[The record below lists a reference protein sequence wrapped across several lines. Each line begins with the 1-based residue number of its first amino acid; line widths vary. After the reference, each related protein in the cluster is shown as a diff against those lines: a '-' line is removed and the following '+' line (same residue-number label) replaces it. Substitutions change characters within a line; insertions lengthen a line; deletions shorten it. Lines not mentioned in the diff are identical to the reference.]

1 MRPFSRRWIAQR
13 SRLTLSSSPS
23 QAGSVGR
30 GASASRPVGRT
41 LSRRRRKDV
50 AAAYLFLAPGFALFA
65 LVILYPI
72 VRAFQISLYHWS
84 IAPGIASDWVGF
96 GNYSHALHDPVFW
109 RGLVNTAFYM
119 AVTVPAQIVLGLVV
133 AVLLDARMPARAFF
147 RTLFYLPVV
156 TSWVVVSLLFRYLF
170 ITDGG
175 LINWFLHDATHVSSH
190 NVDWLGQR
198 WTAMAAI
205 SILGIW
211 KGIGWSMVIFLAALQ
226 GVPRELKEAAAV
238 DGAHAWSRFRA
249 VSLPAIR
256 PVVAFVT
263 VMLVIGG
270 FNVFISVFLMT
281 NGGPL
286 DETQVLLTYM
296 YRQAFSFLDFGYGSA
311 ISFTLTLIVFVL
323 SIAQL
328 RLFRRPAETA

>member
-1 MRPFSRRWIAQR
+1 M
-13 SRLTLSSSPS
+13 T
-23 QAGSVGR
+23 
-30 GASASRPVGRT
+30 
-41 LSRRRRKDV
+41 
-50 AAAYLFLAPGFALFA
+50 AAYLFLAPGFIVFS
-65 LVILYPI
+65 LVVLYPI

-84 IAPGIASDWVGF
+84 IVPGTASQWIGF
-96 GNYSHALHDPVFW
+96 GNYSHAFRDPIFW
-109 RGLVNTAFYM
+109 RALENTAFYM
-119 AVTVPAQIVLGLVV
+119 AATVPAQIVLGLAV
-133 AVLLDARMPARAFF
+133 AVLLDARMPARALY

-156 TSWVVVSLLFRYLF
+156 TSWVVVSLLFRYMFL
-170 ITDGG
+170 TEGG
-175 LINWFLHDATHVSSH
+175 LVNWVLHDKTHLVGH
-190 NVDWLGQR
+190 NIEWLGHR

-226 GVPRELKEAAAV
+226 TVPKELKEAAAV
-238 DGAHAWSRFRA
+238 DGASAWRRFRA

-256 PVVAFVT
+256 PVVAFVF

-286 DETQVLLTYM
+286 DETQVLLLYM

-311 ISFTLTLIVFVL
+311 LAFTLTSIIFVL
-323 SIAQL
+323 SVAQL
-328 RLFRRPAETA
+328 RLFRRPSEVG

>member
-1 MRPFSRRWIAQR
+1 LILFSNRSTTSGTIGRSATALRPISR
-13 SRLTLSSSPS
+13 TFD
-23 QAGSVGR
+23 
-30 GASASRPVGRT
+30 
-41 LSRRRRKDV
+41 RRKRKEV
-50 AAAYLFLAPGFALFA
+50 MAAYLFLLPGFALFA

-72 VRAFQISLYHWS
+72 VRAFQISLYHWA
-84 IAPGIASDWVGF
+84 IAPGVPSEWVGF
-96 GNYSHALHDPVFW
+96 GNYTRELHDPIFW
-109 RGLVNTAFYM
+109 RGLVNTGFYM
-119 AVTVPAQIVLGLVV
+119 AVTVPAQIVIGLAV
-133 AVLLDARMPARAFF
+133 AVLLDARIPGRAAF
-147 RTLFYLPVV
+147 RTLFYLPVI

-175 LINWFLHDATHVSSH
+175 LFNWVLHDSLHVTGH
-190 NVDWLGQR
+190 NIDWLGQR
-198 WTAMAAI
+198 WTALTAI
-205 SILGIW
+205 AILGVW

-238 DGAHAWSRFRA
+238 DGANAWNRFRA

-270 FNVFISVFLMT
+270 FNVFISVFLIT

-296 YRQAFSFLDFGYGSA
+296 YRQAFTFLDFGYGSA
-311 ISFTLTLIVFVL
+311 ISFTLTLIVFAL
-323 SIAQL
+323 SIVQL
-328 RLFRRPAETA
+328 RIFRRPGAR

>member
-1 MRPFSRRWIAQR
+1 M
-13 SRLTLSSSPS
+13 TVSSSRSSPADS
-23 QAGSVGR
+23 IGR
-30 GASASRPVGRT
+30 SAPALRPINRALT
-41 LSRRRRKDV
+41 RRRRKEV
-50 AAAYLFLAPGFALFA
+50 LAAYLFLAPGFALFA

-72 VRAFQISLYHWS
+72 VRAAQISLYRWA
-84 IAPGIASDWVGF
+84 IVPGIPSEWVGLA
-96 GNYSHALHDPVFW
+96 NYSRALHDPVFW
-109 RGLVNTAFYM
+109 RGLVNTGFYM
-119 AVTVPAQIVLGLVV
+119 AVTVPVQILLGLAI
-133 AVLLDARMPARAFF
+133 AVLLDARMPARTFF

-175 LINWFLHDATHVSSH
+175 LVNWFLRDVANVTSQ

-198 WTAMAAI
+198 WTAMTAI
-205 SILGIW
+205 AILGVW

-226 GVPRELKEAAAV
+226 GVPHELEEAAAV
-238 DGAHAWSRFRA
+238 DGANAWRRFRA
-249 VSLPAIR
+249 VALPAIR

-286 DETQVLLTYM
+286 DQTQVLLTYM
-296 YRQAFSFLDFGYGSA
+296 YRQAFTFLDFGYGTA
-311 ISFTLTLIVFVL
+311 ISFTLTVIVFAL
-323 SIAQL
+323 SVTQL
-328 RLFRRPAETA
+328 RLFRRRSEAV

>member
-1 MRPFSRRWIAQR
+1 
-13 SRLTLSSSPS
+13 
-23 QAGSVGR
+23 V
-30 GASASRPVGRT
+30 
-41 LSRRRRKDV
+41 RRRKEV
-50 AAAYLFLAPGFALFA
+50 AAAYLFLAPGFLLFA

-72 VRAFQISLYHWS
+72 ARAFQISLYHWA
-84 IAPGIASDWVGF
+84 IVPGAASEFLGF
-96 GNYSHALHDPVFW
+96 GNYSRAFHDPIFW
-109 RGLVNTAFYM
+109 RALANTGFYM
-119 AVTVPAQIVLGLVV
+119 AVTVPAQIVLGLAT
-133 AVLLDARMPARAFF
+133 AVLLDARMPARALF
-147 RTLFYLPVV
+147 RTLYYLPVV

-175 LINWFLHDATHVSSH
+175 LVNWVLKDGIHLTGQ
-190 NVDWLGQR
+190 NVEWLGHR
-198 WTAMAAI
+198 WSAMLAI

-226 GVPRELKEAAAV
+226 GVPRELHEAAAV
-238 DGAHAWSRFRA
+238 DGANAWRRFRA
-249 VSLPAIR
+249 VTLPAIR

-311 ISFTLTLIVFVL
+311 LSFTLTLIVLVL
-323 SIAQL
+323 SVAQL
-328 RLFRRPAETA
+328 RLFRRPREAA